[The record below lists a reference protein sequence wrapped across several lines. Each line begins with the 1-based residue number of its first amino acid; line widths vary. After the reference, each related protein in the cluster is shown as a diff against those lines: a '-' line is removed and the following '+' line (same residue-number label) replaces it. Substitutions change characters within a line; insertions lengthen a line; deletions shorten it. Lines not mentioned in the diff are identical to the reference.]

1 MNVLATAIWFA
12 ALQHKHQLDKGGN
25 AYILHPLRMMMRL
38 RTSDEQLMAIA
49 VLHDVV
55 EDCDVSFD
63 DLRDIGMPERVVEG
77 VRALTKQQGET
88 YEQFIDRLSSNRDAL
103 LVKREDLRDNS
114 DLTRLKGIT
123 EKDVA
128 RMQRYMRAFKLVDGK
143 LKETPID
150 TKTSSLS

>member
-1 MNVLATAIWFA
+1 VTDHLLLARAIQFA
-12 ALQHKHQLDKGGN
+12 ADKHASQVDKGGN

-38 RTSDEQLMAIA
+38 RTSDPELMAIA

-63 DLRDIGMPERVVEG
+63 ELRAIGMTERVVTG
-77 VRALTKQQGET
+77 VRALTRQAGET
-88 YEQFIDRLSSNRDAL
+88 YEQFIERLACSPDAL

-114 DLTRLKGIT
+114 DLTRLRGVT

-128 RMQRYMRAFKLVDGK
+128 RMQKYMRAFKAIEKMLAA
-143 LKETPID
+143 T
-150 TKTSSLS
+150 